1 MKKFLLIFAL
11 FFSISSALADD
22 AADWQNV
29 YSQIKTA
36 YINEITIAQLASASL
51 KNISAVD
58 PKLRVADDNT
68 RITLYYQGKVI
79 KVLRKPNDPNDA
91 KTYGDIAAKIIFAA
105 ESASPKA
112 DEKSFKITDEL
123 AKGILKVLDD
133 NSEFYSSM
141 DEAEGIVKRN
151 KRHWSSRLLDD
162 GVLYVKITAFNKQTF
177 NELTNAIAEY
187 PQAEKL
193 IIDIR
198 NCPGGMASEA
208 IKTSDLFLSE
218 GIIAS
223 TSEKDEF
230 SQVYYSADSDEIFK
244 NKPIEIWTDSQTASA
259 AEILAAA
266 LQEQSR
272 AIIKGQKT
280 YGKGTLQKLII
291 LPSNSVLA
299 VTSGYFHTPSGQK
312 LHHRGVI
319 PNIEEENLTQ
329 F

>member
-1 MKKFLLIFAL
+1 MKKFLLIFTL
-11 FFSISSALADD
+11 FFSFSSAFANE
-22 AADWQNV
+22 ANDWQNI

-36 YINEITIAQLASASL
+36 YINEITIAQLATASL

-58 PKLRVADDNT
+58 SKLRIADDNT

-79 KVLRKPNDPNDA
+79 KVLRKPDNPNDA
-91 KTYGDIAAKIIFAA
+91 KTYGDIAAKVISAA
-105 ESASPKA
+105 ETASPEA

-123 AKGILKVLDD
+123 AKGILKVLDN
-133 NSEFYSSM
+133 NSEFYSSI
-141 DEAEGIVKRN
+141 DEAEGIIKRN
-151 KRHWSSRLLDD
+151 KRHWSSRILDD
-162 GVLYVKITAFNKQTF
+162 NVLYVKITAFNKQTF
-177 NELTNAIAEY
+177 NELTNAITEH

-208 IKTSDLFLSE
+208 IKVADLFLSE
-218 GIIAS
+218 GIIVS
-223 TSEKDEF
+223 TTEKDEF
-230 SQVYYSADSDEIFK
+230 SQVYYSADSNEIFS

-272 AIIKGQKT
+272 AVIKGQKT
-280 YGKGTLQKLII
+280 YGKGTIQKLII

-312 LHHRGVI
+312 LHQKGVI
-319 PNIEEENLTQ
+319 PDIEEENLTE